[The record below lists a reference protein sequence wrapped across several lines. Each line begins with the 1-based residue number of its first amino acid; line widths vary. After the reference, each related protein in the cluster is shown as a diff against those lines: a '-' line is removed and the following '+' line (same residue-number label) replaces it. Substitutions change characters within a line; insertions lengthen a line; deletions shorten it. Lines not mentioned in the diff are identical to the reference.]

1 MFRKGNNDIKAL
13 RNARDSIT
21 RSTEVLEKTV
31 ETFEE
36 FSKDVSEAI
45 KENRM
50 QLLLHKK
57 ALLVVDERLKALEQ
71 KESSDDIMIV

>member
-1 MFRKGNNDIKAL
+1 MFRKRNNDLKAL

-21 RSTEVLEKTV
+21 RSTEVLERTV

-45 KENRM
+45 KENRI
-50 QLLLHKK
+50 QLLLHKQ
-57 ALLVVDERLKALEQ
+57 ALLDVDERLKALEQ